1 MTQITQGNYGK
12 VATKSI
18 ARPSLLEEMIKLSE
32 ILAKD
37 IPHVRVDWYIVNN
50 HLYFGEMTFFDG
62 SGFEP
67 FDKFEDDQLLGSWI
81 TLPDH
86 KIV

>member
-1 MTQITQGNYGK
+1 
-12 VATKSI
+12 
-18 ARPSLLEEMIKLSE
+18 
-32 ILAKD
+32 
-37 IPHVRVDWYIVNN
+37 
-50 HLYFGEMTFFDG
+50 MTFFDG

-67 FDKFEDDQLLGSWI
+67 FDRFEDDQLLGSWI